1 MNWRWGLLAP
11 LAVQVVASGF
21 DELYF
26 HRRRGLGTWER
37 IGHPFDTL
45 TVLACMA
52 WAMGSAPSARGIAV
66 YVALGIVS
74 SLAITKDEWV
84 HARQCSPSEHW
95 LHALLFVTHPLG
107 LVAFGLLWPA
117 LHAGHGAPPDGWAA
131 AARMAP
137 MASWLRVQF
146 ALTAAFCLYQIVYWN
161 VPWPKVTSRAA

>member
-1 MNWRWGLLAP
+1 VNWRWGLLAP
-11 LAVQVVASGF
+11 LVVQVVASGF

-52 WAMGSAPSARGIAV
+52 WAMHSAPDARGIAV
-66 YVALGIVS
+66 YVGLAIVS

-84 HARQCSPSEHW
+84 HARACSPSEHW

-107 LVAFGLLWPA
+107 LISFGLLWPA
-117 LHAGHGAPPDGWAA
+117 LHVRRGASLDGWADA
-131 AARMAP
+131 ASIAP
-137 MASWLRVQF
+137 WLYAQF
-146 ALTAAFCLYQIVYWN
+146 ALTLAFCLHQIVYWN
-161 VPWPKVTSRAA
+161 VPWPDVPSRTG